1 MEDNE
6 KARKSAHFYK
16 CESCDLICSKK
27 TDYDRHLLTRKHRR
41 ITEDN
46 EKARKSVQKSAQFFK
61 CELCDLICSKYS
73 EYERHLLTRKHRR
86 ITEDNEK
93 REKARKSAQ
102 NFKCESCEL
111 ICSNQCEYDTHLL
124 ICTNQHIINNNA
136 QNTEK
141 CQSIISCYCG
151 KIYKYK
157 SGLCKHKKICK
168 FIETEY
174 SMDELTNAVV
184 SQYAN
189 THIIVPPYNPH
200 PEIQPSETTKIIME
214 ILRDNKEFKNLL
226 IEQHKVMLELVQN
239 TQSVT
244 AYNANN
250 STNSTIASNN
260 TNNNSN
266 NNNSNNKQFNIQFF
280 LNEQC
285 KNAINLSDFVENLK
299 LNFDDLENV
308 ADKGYVEGI
317 TQIFMNGLKELDI
330 YTRPVHCTDVK
341 RETVHVRENSIW
353 VKDTL
358 DQAKIKAAIRRI
370 AFRNIQQISKW
381 NKEHPDYK
389 ILDSNDFKRS
399 FQIMKQSL
407 GNTVP
412 GGVEKNNDKITRN
425 LLKAVYLDKQDSSL
439 LSV

>member
-1 MEDNE
+1 MVF
-6 KARKSAHFYK
+6 A
-16 CESCDLICSKK
+16 
-27 TDYDRHLLTRKHRR
+27 T
-41 ITEDN
+41 
-46 EKARKSVQKSAQFFK
+46 
-61 CELCDLICSKYS
+61 
-73 EYERHLLTRKHRR
+73 
-86 ITEDNEK
+86 
-93 REKARKSAQ
+93 
-102 NFKCESCEL
+102 
-111 ICSNQCEYDTHLL
+111 
-124 ICTNQHIINNNA
+124 
-136 QNTEK
+136 
-141 CQSIISCYCG
+141 
-151 KIYKYK
+151 
-157 SGLCKHKKICK
+157 
-168 FIETEY
+168 
-174 SMDELTNAVV
+174 
-184 SQYAN
+184 
-189 THIIVPPYNPH
+189 
-200 PEIQPSETTKIIME
+200 EIQPSESTRL
-214 ILRDNKEFKNLL
+214 ILELMRDNQEFKNLL
-226 IEQHKVMLELVQN
+226 IEQNKVMLELVKN
-239 TQSVT
+239 TQIV
-244 AYNANN
+244 AAN
-250 STNSTIASNN
+250 NSTIASNN
-260 TNNNSN
+260 TNNNTNNNS

-425 LLKAVYLDKQDSSL
+425 LLKAVYLDKQDPSL
-439 LSV
+439 VCV

>member
-1 MEDNE
+1 MSS
-6 KARKSAHFYK
+6 KK
-16 CESCDLICSKK
+16 CQKMPKNAKIFSCDFCHFKCSKQSNF
-27 TDYDRHLLTRKHRR
+27 DAHLATRKHQM
-41 ITEDN
+41 ITNDN
-46 EKARKSVQKSAQFFK
+46 KNSPK
-61 CELCDLICSKYS
+61 
-73 EYERHLLTRKHRR
+73 
-86 ITEDNEK
+86 
-93 REKARKSAQ
+93 
-102 NFKCESCEL
+102 
-111 ICSNQCEYDTHLL
+111 
-124 ICTNQHIINNNA
+124 NA
-136 QNTEK
+136 EK
-141 CQSIISCYCG
+141 CQSRLSCHCG
-151 KIYKYK
+151 KTYQYR
-157 SGLCKHKKICK
+157 SGLSRHRTLCTVPEPAQQNTCEI
-168 FIETEY
+168 

-184 SQYAN
+184 SPYGN

-200 PEIQPSETTKIIME
+200 PEIQPSESTRL
-214 ILRDNKEFKNLL
+214 ILELMRDNQEFKNLL
-226 IEQHKVMLELVQN
+226 IEQNKIMLELVQK
-239 TQSVT
+239 TQDVST
-244 AYNANN
+244 YSANN
-250 STNSTIASNN
+250 SNHSNTTTTNSH
-260 TNNNSN
+260 
-266 NNNSNNKQFNIQFF
+266 NKQFNIQFF

-285 KNAINLSDFVENLK
+285 KNAINLSDFVENLN

-308 ADKGYVEGI
+308 ADRGYVEGI
-317 TQIFMNGLKELDI
+317 TQIFMNGLKKLDI

-425 LLKAVYLDKQDSSL
+425 LLKAVYVDKQDPSL

>member
-1 MEDNE
+1 MSS
-6 KARKSAHFYK
+6 KK
-16 CESCDLICSKK
+16 CQKMPKNAKIFSCDFCDFKCSKQSNF
-27 TDYDRHLLTRKHRR
+27 DAHLATRKHQM
-41 ITEDN
+41 ITNDN
-46 EKARKSVQKSAQFFK
+46 KKLPENA
-61 CELCDLICSKYS
+61 
-73 EYERHLLTRKHRR
+73 
-86 ITEDNEK
+86 EK
-93 REKARKSAQ
+93 RQSRLSCHCGKTYQYRSGLSRHRTLCTVPEPAQ
-102 NFKCESCEL
+102 
-111 ICSNQCEYDTHLL
+111 
-124 ICTNQHIINNNA
+124 
-136 QNTEK
+136 QNTCE
-141 CQSIISCYCG
+141 I
-151 KIYKYK
+151 
-157 SGLCKHKKICK
+157 
-168 FIETEY
+168 
-174 SMDELTNAVV
+174 SMDELTNAVI
-184 SQYAN
+184 SPYAN

-200 PEIQPSETTKIIME
+200 PEIQPSESTRL
-214 ILRDNKEFKNLL
+214 ILELMRDNQEFKNLL
-226 IEQHKVMLELVQN
+226 IEQNKIMLELVKN
-239 TQSVT
+239 TQIV
-244 AYNANN
+244 AAN
-250 STNSTIASNN
+250 NSTIASNN
-260 TNNNSN
+260 NNN

-353 VKDTL
+353 VKDTP

-412 GGVEKNNDKITRN
+412 GGVEKNNDKITKN

-439 LSV
+439 LCV

>member
-1 MEDNE
+1 MKDNE
-6 KARKSAHFYK
+6 KARESAPFFK
-16 CESCDLICSKK
+16 CETCDVICSKIS
-27 TDYDRHLLTRKHRR
+27 DYDRHLLTRKHRR

-46 EKARKSVQKSAQFFK
+46 EKAPKNAKKSAPIFK
-61 CELCDLICSKYS
+61 CETCDVICSRKS
-73 EYERHLLTRKHRR
+73 EYERHMLTRKHLR

-93 REKARKSAQ
+93 ARKSA
-102 NFKCESCEL
+102 ESAPE
-111 ICSNQCEYDTHLL
+111 
-124 ICTNQHIINNNA
+124 
-136 QNTEK
+136 NTEK
-141 CQSIISCYCG
+141 CQSTISCHCG
-151 KIYKYK
+151 KIYKYN
-157 SGLCKHKKICK
+157 SGLCKHKKICR
-168 FIETEY
+168 FIENNKTTPNEL

-184 SQYAN
+184 STYTN

-239 TQSVT
+239 TQTIT
-244 AYNANN
+244 AYNATNSNN
-250 STNSTIASNN
+250 STISN
-260 TNNNSN
+260 TNTNTNTNN

-285 KNAINLSDFVENLK
+285 KNAINLSDFVENLQ

-308 ADKGYVEGI
+308 ADRGYVEGI

-341 RETVHVRENSIW
+341 RETVHVRENNIW
-353 VKDTL
+353 TKDTP
-358 DQAKIKAAIRRI
+358 DQCKIKAAIRRI
-370 AFRNIQQISKW
+370 AFRNVQQISKW

-407 GNTVP
+407 GNTIP
-412 GGVEKNNDKITRN
+412 GGVEKNNDKIAKN
-425 LLKAVYLDKQDSSL
+425 LLKSVYLDKQDPSL
-439 LSV
+439 LCV